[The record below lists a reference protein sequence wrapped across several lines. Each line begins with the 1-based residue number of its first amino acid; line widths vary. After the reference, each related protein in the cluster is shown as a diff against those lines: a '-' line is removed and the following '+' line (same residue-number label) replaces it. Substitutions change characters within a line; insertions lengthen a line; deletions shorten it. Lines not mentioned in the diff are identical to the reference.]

1 MTVDPSTFI
10 HQAIKLV
17 VPMRR
22 EFGRSVRVENML
34 SDPAYAQAV
43 LDLALT
49 SDNERLREQALYVQR
64 MLPGP
69 RGGTSVSESAGSS
82 GSPAAQATGAEPSVD
97 TDRAALEAL
106 KAEKYRRGLR

>member
-1 MTVDPSTFI
+1 MTVDQSTFI

-34 SDPAYAQAV
+34 NDPAYAQAV
-43 LDLALT
+43 LELALT
-49 SDNERLREQALYVQR
+49 SDNERLRELALYVQR

-69 RGGTSVSESAGSS
+69 RGGALESPASS
-82 GSPAAQATGAEPSVD
+82 GPSAAQATLAEPSVD
-97 TDRAALEAL
+97 TDMAALEAL
-106 KAEKYRRGLR
+106 KSEKYRRGLR